1 MKIDCSQSEFQ
12 SLLNTVTSN
21 MERASRAETNALN
34 LEDKLYK
41 KESEY
46 ERERGKLQAEIDALK
61 LKEGK
66 TSYGEDNAI
75 IVGRLLVSLA
85 RDEKIN
91 AIKEVRQLTG
101 LGLKEAKDLVE
112 AACQYIDGRIS
123 AAKSKTG

>member
-21 MERASRAETNALN
+21 MERASRAETNARN

-66 TSYGEDNAI
+66 TSYGEDNAL
-75 IVGRLLVSLA
+75 IVSRLLKA
-85 RDEKIN
+85 FAQDEVIN
-91 AIKEVRQLTG
+91 CIKEVRQLTG

-112 AACQYIDGRIS
+112 AAKGIVERRI
-123 AAKSKTG
+123 AEAKSKTG